1 MFWLKEEAFII
12 VLCLCVRKSVSVCVC
27 VCVCVQT
34 HARAFGVPT
43 RRKEG
48 QVGRISEAHQLK
60 GALLSLSLRR
70 YNQV

>member
-12 VLCLCVRKSVSVCVC
+12 VLCLCVRKSVS